1 MKEDKMKVKTLCVAC
16 ALLLIS
22 STASAFQV
30 ETNGHVVPL
39 FKGYEIQFEY
49 FKKVMTIKCPH
60 DGGLSSFSVAGKQVS
75 LIRTTDTCPHVPVV
89 TSPALTIYKDDIP
102 FLIADDYCGWKKG
115 AKNSAFPE
123 TWERYA
129 K

>member
-1 MKEDKMKVKTLCVAC
+1 MKTKLKILISI
-16 ALLLIS
+16 ALLLLV
-22 STASAFQV
+22 TTNASAFQI
-30 ETNGHVVPL
+30 EKNGHVVSF

-89 TSPALTIYKDDIP
+89 STPAITIYQDDIP

-115 AKNSAFPE
+115 AKNSEFPE
-123 TWERYA
+123 TWDRYA

>member
-1 MKEDKMKVKTLCVAC
+1 MKTKLKILISI
-16 ALLLIS
+16 ALLLLVTIN
-22 STASAFQV
+22 ASAFQI
-30 ETNGHVVPL
+30 EKNGHVVPF

-89 TSPALTIYKDDIP
+89 STPVITIYQDDIP

-115 AKNSAFPE
+115 AKNSEFAE
-123 TWERYA
+123 TWDRYA

>member
-1 MKEDKMKVKTLCVAC
+1 MKTKLKILISIAS
-16 ALLLIS
+16 LLLV
-22 STASAFQV
+22 TTNASAFQM
-30 ETNGHVVPL
+30 EKNGHVVPL
-39 FKGYEIQFEY
+39 FKGYEISFEY
-49 FKKVMTIKCPH
+49 FKKVMNVKCPH

-89 TSPALTIYKDDIP
+89 TSPVLTIYQDDIP
-102 FLIADDYCGWKKG
+102 FLIADDYCAWKKG

>member
-1 MKEDKMKVKTLCVAC
+1 MKTKLKILISIAS
-16 ALLLIS
+16 LLLV
-22 STASAFQV
+22 TTNASAFQM
-30 ETNGHVVPL
+30 EKNGHVVPL
-39 FKGYEIQFEY
+39 FKGYEISFEY
-49 FKKVMTIKCPH
+49 FKKVMNVKCPH

-89 TSPALTIYKDDIP
+89 SAPSFTFYQDDIP
-102 FLIADDYCGWKKG
+102 YLIADDYCAWKKG

>member
-1 MKEDKMKVKTLCVAC
+1 MKTKLKI
-16 ALLLIS
+16 LIS
-22 STASAFQV
+22 IASLFLVTTNASAFQI
-30 ETNGHVVPL
+30 ENNGHVVPL

-60 DGGLSSFSVAGKQVS
+60 DGGITSYSVAGKQVS

-89 TSPALTIYKDDIP
+89 STPAFTFYQDDIP

>member
-1 MKEDKMKVKTLCVAC
+1 MKTKLKIQIS
-16 ALLLIS
+16 IS
-22 STASAFQV
+22 SLLFVTTNASAFQM
-30 ETNGHVVPL
+30 EKNGHVVPL
-39 FKGYEIQFEY
+39 FKGYEISFEY
-49 FKKVMTIKCPH
+49 FKKVMNVKCPH

-89 TSPALTIYKDDIP
+89 TSPVLTIYQDDIP
-102 FLIADDYCGWKKG
+102 FLIADDYCAWKKG

-123 TWERYA
+123 IWERYA

>member
-1 MKEDKMKVKTLCVAC
+1 MKTKLKILISIV
-16 ALLLIS
+16 LLLLVTT
-22 STASAFQV
+22 TASAFQI
-30 ETNGHVVPL
+30 ENNGHVVPL

-89 TSPALTIYKDDIP
+89 STPALTIYQDDIP

-123 TWERYA
+123 TWDRYA

>member
-1 MKEDKMKVKTLCVAC
+1 MKTKLKILISIAS
-16 ALLLIS
+16 LLLV
-22 STASAFQV
+22 TANASAFQV
-30 ETNGHVVPL
+30 EKNGHVVPL
-39 FKGYEIQFEY
+39 FKGYEISFEY
-49 FKKVMTIKCPH
+49 FKKVMNVKCPH

-89 TSPALTIYKDDIP
+89 TSPALTIYQDDIP
-102 FLIADDYCGWKKG
+102 FLIADDYCAWKKG

-123 TWERYA
+123 IWERYA

>member
-1 MKEDKMKVKTLCVAC
+1 MKTKLKILISI
-16 ALLLIS
+16 ALLLLV
-22 STASAFQV
+22 TTNASAFQI
-30 ETNGHVVPL
+30 EKNGHVVPL

-60 DGGLSSFSVAGKQVS
+60 DGGITSYSVAGKQVS
-75 LIRTTDTCPHVPVV
+75 LMRSTDTCPHVPVV
-89 TSPALTIYKDDIP
+89 STPSFTFYQDDIP
-102 FLIADDYCGWKKG
+102 FLIADDYCAWKKG

-123 TWERYA
+123 TWERYT

>member
-1 MKEDKMKVKTLCVAC
+1 
-16 ALLLIS
+16 
-22 STASAFQV
+22 
-30 ETNGHVVPL
+30 
-39 FKGYEIQFEY
+39 
-49 FKKVMTIKCPH
+49 MTIKCPH